1 MRPRFEQLPR
11 STLAHVTGGGANI
24 GGILQ
29 AASPLLGMIPG
40 IGPIASAIMPMI
52 GQMTAGAGGGQ
63 QQQAQGAAPQ
73 GADPQAVAQPSMGPG
88 PSMGPSMGSSGGR
101 YRPSVSVSV
110 ATA

>member
-63 QQQAQGAAPQ
+63 QPQAPQAQAQQQAPQ
-73 GADPQAVAQPSMGPG
+73 GDQAAAQPSLA
-88 PSMGPSMGSSGGR
+88 SSGGGGR
-101 YRPSVSVSV
+101 HRGGPSVSVQV
-110 ATA
+110 GTA

>member
-1 MRPRFEQLPR
+1 MRPRFEPLPR
-11 STLAHVTGGGANI
+11 AALAQVTGGGANI

-63 QQQAQGAAPQ
+63 QPQAPGVAPQ
-73 GADPQAVAQPSMGPG
+73 GDPQAAAQPSL
-88 PSMGPSMGSSGGR
+88 GSSGGR
-101 YRPSVSVSV
+101 HRPSVSVSV
-110 ATA
+110 GTA

>member
-1 MRPRFEQLPR
+1 MRSRFEQLPR

-52 GQMTAGAGGGQ
+52 GQMTAGAGGQ
-63 QQQAQGAAPQ
+63 QPQAQQPGAAPR
-73 GADPQAVAQPSMGPG
+73 GADPQAATVQPSMT
-88 PSMGPSMGSSGGR
+88 SDGGH
-101 YRPSVSVSV
+101 PSVSVSV
-110 ATA
+110 GTA

>member
-1 MRPRFEQLPR
+1 MRPRFESLPR

-63 QQQAQGAAPQ
+63 QQQAQQAQAQQQAPQ
-73 GADPQAVAQPSMGPG
+73 GDPSQAAAPSMA
-88 PSMGPSMGSSGGR
+88 SSGGGR
-101 YRPSVSVSV
+101 RRGPSVSVQV
-110 ATA
+110 GTA

>member
-63 QQQAQGAAPQ
+63 QQQAQAAPQ
-73 GADPQAVAQPSMGPG
+73 GADPQAVAQPSMGP
-88 PSMGPSMGSSGGR
+88 SMGSGGR
-101 YRPSVSVSV
+101 HRPSVSVSV
-110 ATA
+110 GTA

>member
-63 QQQAQGAAPQ
+63 QQQQAQAQGAAPQ
-73 GADPQAVAQPSMGPG
+73 GADPQAVAQPSMGP
-88 PSMGPSMGSSGGR
+88 SSSGGR
-101 YRPSVSVSV
+101 HRPSVSVSV
-110 ATA
+110 GTA

>member
-11 STLAHVTGGGANI
+11 ASLAHVTGGGANI

-63 QQQAQGAAPQ
+63 QQQAQQAQAQQAPQ
-73 GADPQAVAQPSMGPG
+73 GDPSQAATQPSFA
-88 PSMGPSMGSSGGR
+88 SSGGGGR
-101 YRPSVSVSV
+101 RHGGPSVSVQV
-110 ATA
+110 GTA

>member
-1 MRPRFEQLPR
+1 MRPRFEPLPR
-11 STLAHVTGGGANI
+11 SALAHVTGGGANI

-63 QQQAQGAAPQ
+63 QQQAQQAQPQQAPQ
-73 GADPQAVAQPSMGPG
+73 GDPSQAAAQPSMA
-88 PSMGPSMGSSGGR
+88 SSGGGGR
-101 YRPSVSVSV
+101 RGPSVSVQVGS
-110 ATA
+110 A